1 MYNCAIKMKIIV
13 DTSVIVAVL
22 TNEKH
27 KKRLIELT
35 KGADLIA
42 PSSLHWEVGNAF
54 SALLKKKRITLEQ
67 TFSALAAYKGIAIRF
82 YQVSLKEALSLCV
95 KANLYAY
102 DAYFIA
108 CALRLKSP
116 LLSLDEALLSAAAES
131 GVSTIKVQ
139 P

>member
-1 MYNCAIKMKIIV
+1 MKIVI
-13 DTSVIVAVL
+13 DTSVIMAVL

-35 KGADLIA
+35 RGADLVA
-42 PSSLHWEVGNAF
+42 PASLHWQVGNAF
-54 SALLKKKRITLEQ
+54 SAMLKRKRITLEQ
-67 TFSALAAYKGIAIRF
+67 TRCALSAYSEIAIRF
-82 YQVSLKEALSLCV
+82 YEVNLEETLTLCA

-102 DAYFIA
+102 DAYFVA

-116 LLSLDEALLSAAAES
+116 LLSLDNALLSAAEES
-131 GVSTIKVQ
+131 GASIIKVH

>member
-1 MYNCAIKMKIIV
+1 MYNCAIKMKIVI
-13 DTSVIVAVL
+13 DTSVVIAVL

-27 KKRLIELT
+27 KQRLVELS
-35 KGADLIA
+35 KGTDLVA
-42 PSSLHWEVGNAF
+42 PASLHWEVGNAF
-54 SALLKKKRITLEQ
+54 SAMLKKKRITLEQ
-67 TFSALAAYKGIAIRF
+67 ACRALAAYAGIAIRF
-82 YQVSLKEALSLCV
+82 YEVNLQETLSLCV

-116 LLSLDEALLSAAAES
+116 LLSLDDALLFAAEKS
-131 GVSTIKVQ
+131 GVSIIKVR

>member
-1 MYNCAIKMKIIV
+1 MYNCAINMKIVI
-13 DTSVIVAVL
+13 DTSVVVAVL

-27 KKRLIELT
+27 KQRLVELT
-35 KGADLIA
+35 KGADLVA

-54 SALLKKKRITLEQ
+54 SAMLKKRMITVEQ
-67 TFSALAAYKGIAIRF
+67 TFRALAAYTGIAIRF
-82 YQVSLKEALSLCV
+82 YEVSLKEALSLCV
-95 KANLYAY
+95 KAKLYAY

-116 LLSLDEALLSAAAES
+116 LLSLDGALLSAAAES
-131 GVSTIKVQ
+131 GVSTMKVR

>member
-1 MYNCAIKMKIIV
+1 MKIVV
-13 DTSVIVAVL
+13 DTSAIISVL
-22 TNEKH
+22 TGEYH

-35 KGADLIA
+35 KGADLVA

-54 SALLKKKRITLEQ
+54 SSLLKKRRITFEQ
-67 TFSALAAYKGIAIRF
+67 ACAALASYDAIAVRF
-82 YQVSLKEALSLCV
+82 YEVDLKETLSLCAQ
-95 KANLYAY
+95 ANIYAY

-116 LLSLDEALLSAAAES
+116 LLSLDKVLISAAEAS
-131 GVSTIKVQ
+131 GVTIMEVE

>member
-13 DTSVIVAVL
+13 DTSVIIAVL

-27 KKRLIELT
+27 KQRLVELT

-54 SALLKKKRITLEQ
+54 SAMLKKKRITLEQ
-67 TFSALAAYKGIAIRF
+67 ACGALAAYSEIAIRF
-82 YQVSLKEALSLCV
+82 YEVNLKETLRLCV

-116 LLSLDEALLSAAAES
+116 LLSLDDALLSAAEKS
-131 GVSTIKVQ
+131 GASTIKVQ